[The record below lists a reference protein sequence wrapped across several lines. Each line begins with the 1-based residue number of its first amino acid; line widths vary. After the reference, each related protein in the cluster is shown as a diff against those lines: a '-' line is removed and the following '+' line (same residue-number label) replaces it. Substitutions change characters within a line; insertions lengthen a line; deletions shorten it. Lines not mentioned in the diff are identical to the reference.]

1 MLVLFIRSVF
11 LHCGGGGFQ
20 LILSSSKSILFP
32 SPLSSDLSCALFYH
46 ALSCSDKAV
55 CSFYWC
61 ERHPVVIS
69 SAVDCYWFMHANV
82 RFRFT
87 CNAAVK
93 EVMFDKTVNFLTDTI
108 RGALPAES
116 KGNGTAGTKPAVPR
130 SASQPGNHVKR
141 GSDMPIILG
150 SHGCFRLFSFLIG
163 CLTVTESF
171 RDIFIECFSILS
183 SFHRRFFW
191 QTWALD
197 YSLSNISHK
206 VLLNDVNSCAVF
218 QDGINGVYHQW
229 MLRILRPFRQ
239 VLKNSPFPQMERM
252 KDRTKTYVSGPT
264 TSISTFWP
272 HISFISLKPFKFVLR
287 GTHSH
292 AIPN

>member
-1 MLVLFIRSVF
+1 MAKHDWIVISNTFLPISKKSHVLLLNLHSFQPSGFIWCLFCLSVPCSCTVVVVVFSSFYHPPNLFCF
-11 LHCGGGGFQ
+11 LPLCL
-20 LILSSSKSILFP
+20 LI
-32 SPLSSDLSCALFYH
+32 LSCALFYH

-116 KGNGTAGTKPAVPR
+116 KGKGTAGTKPAVPR

-206 VLLNDVNSCAVF
+206 V
-218 QDGINGVYHQW
+218 
-229 MLRILRPFRQ
+229 
-239 VLKNSPFPQMERM
+239 
-252 KDRTKTYVSGPT
+252 
-264 TSISTFWP
+264 
-272 HISFISLKPFKFVLR
+272 FIEWC
-287 GTHSH
+287 
-292 AIPN
+292 